1 MKFKTAVGNIV
12 QFPVKLS
19 LRDGLVDKVFP
30 LTLTATRKTQ
40 EEIEE
45 TPELSVKDFLLD
57 VVSDWQGQRLVLLDN
72 NEPAAFSR
80 EALDYMLKQ
89 PGVLGVVWGAYQ
101 KHTASKE
108 KN

>member
-12 QFPVKLS
+12 QVPVKLS
-19 LRDGLVDKVFP
+19 LRDGMVDKPFSF
-30 LTLTATRKTQ
+30 TLTATRKTQ

-57 VVSDWQGQRLVLLDN
+57 VVSDWHGQRPVLLDN
-72 NEPAAFSR
+72 DEPAPFSR
-80 EALDYMLKQ
+80 EALDYMLKI
-89 PGVLGVVWGAYQ
+89 PGVLGVVWVAYQ

>member
-12 QFPVKLS
+12 QFPVKLT
-19 LRDGLVDKVFP
+19 LRDGLVDKVFIF
-30 LTLTATRKTQ
+30 TLTATRKTQ

-57 VVSDWQGQRLVLLDN
+57 VVSDWQGQRLVLQDN
-72 NEPAAFSR
+72 NEPAAYSR

-89 PGVLGVVWGAYQ
+89 PGVLVVVWTAYQ
-101 KHTASKE
+101 KHTAGKE

>member
-12 QFPVKLS
+12 QIPVKLT
-19 LRDGLVDKVFP
+19 LRDGTVDKLFAFS
-30 LTLTATRKTQ
+30 LTATRKTQ
-40 EEIEE
+40 AEIEE

-57 VVSDWQGQRLVLLDN
+57 NTTDWSGQRLVLLEN
-72 NEPAAFSR
+72 NEPAAYSR
-80 EALDYMLKQ
+80 EAFDYMLGQ

>member
-12 QFPVKLS
+12 QVPVKLT
-19 LRDGLVDKVFP
+19 LRDGTVDKLFTF
-30 LTLTATRKTQ
+30 TLTAERKTQ
-40 EEIEE
+40 DEIEE
-45 TPELSVKDFLLD
+45 TPELSVKDFLLN
-57 VVSDWQGQRLVLLDN
+57 VVTDWQGQRLVLLDN
-72 NEPAAFSR
+72 NEPAAYSR
-80 EALDYMLKQ
+80 EAFDYMLKQ